1 MHHGTNRG
9 IKGAY
14 SALKRSF
21 YGTTSSFVYIN
32 SYLVKPAKK
41 QNKKHPQKPPH
52 FLKRLYQRRI
62 RGYETPQ
69 KTLPVA
75 HWQG

>member
-1 MHHGTNRG
+1 MHHGTYRG

-41 QNKKHPQKPPH
+41 QNKKPPKNPH
-52 FLKRLYQRRI
+52 IF
-62 RGYETPQ
+62 
-69 KTLPVA
+69 
-75 HWQG
+75 